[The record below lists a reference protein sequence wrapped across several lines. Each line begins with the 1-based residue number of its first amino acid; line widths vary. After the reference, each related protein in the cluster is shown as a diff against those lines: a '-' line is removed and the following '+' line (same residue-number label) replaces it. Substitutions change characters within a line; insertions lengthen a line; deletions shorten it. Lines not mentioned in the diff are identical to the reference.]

1 MDILLIEKDPLV
13 RDQLKVGLQQFPG
26 IKVTTGVGYRGV
38 NELRSRTF
46 ACVFLT
52 VDPKDPESMGMLAH
66 LRSFGAGM
74 IVSGET
80 EIVALLPS
88 QEPKALANEK
98 ARFDIHSLL
107 RTPLQPKDLFSF
119 LGRFQERHGDRDA
132 SRRTAAAP
140 RPAARQN

>member
-38 NELRSRTF
+38 NELRSRPF

-52 VDPKDPESMGMLAH
+52 VDPMDAESMGMLAH
-66 LRSFGAGM
+66 LRSFDQT
-74 IVSGET
+74 T
-80 EIVALLPS
+80 EVVALLPT

-107 RTPLQPKDLFSF
+107 RTPLDPKELFSF
-119 LGRFQERHGDRDA
+119 LGRFLERHGDREA
-132 SRRTAAAP
+132 SPRRAAAP
-140 RPAARQN
+140 RAAARQI